1 MQQAHVFTIPADQ
14 PFALTLAQSL
24 LADYGDDFVSLSQVQ
39 ILLPNRRSC
48 RTVAEAFLTARNG
61 QPCLLPRLSPI
72 GDINE
77 DELALHD
84 ILDINNPDIPPAIA
98 PLERQMVLGQL
109 IQAQRPNLPPAQV
122 FALSAQ
128 LAALI
133 DDVHTEGLDWHNL
146 EQLVPGELSHHWQI
160 TIDFLRIVFE
170 HWPAILADRGL
181 VDPAERRNLIL
192 QHYTDQLRS
201 RKTTSRII
209 AAGSTGS
216 IAATRDL
223 LRTIAYLPQGSV
235 ILSGL
240 DTTMPETEWAS
251 LTDTHAQFY
260 LKNLIDHIG
269 ISRPDIAVWS
279 GTKATKDVSPRTT
292 FLQQCVSTASDP
304 SLLAV
309 KPQALDGILSVQATQ
324 PQQEARIVALKIRET
339 VEDPSKSVLV
349 VTSDRTLA
357 QRIEAELGRWD
368 IRVNDAAGLPFLQT
382 RVGLWLDAVAGLLIP
397 DSQAVALLSMLHH
410 PFADL
415 GYAPADYQFHV
426 KWFERYILRGPRWQG
441 GLADLVSVTQNRM
454 TTIPLVHHEPLTVL
468 ATKIADAIT
477 TAQPQLQHTLSE
489 WLEMHLQLA
498 ETLAA
503 TDSKSGAE
511 IVWHGDSGET
521 AAQLLQD
528 LRLHAPLNTKLMTA
542 SAYRDFIAHYLKR
555 QTYRPRYPLHPR
567 INILG
572 PIEARLQHADLV
584 ILAGLNETV
593 WPRETPHDPFMSQP
607 MRQQFGLAPF
617 ARRIGQSALDFYLL
631 AHAPNIFITY
641 SATREGTSVA
651 PARWLQQMQVVLQKH
666 KLQLATDGIDWIEL
680 ADSMDAP
687 EQITPGTRPAFSPP
701 LSARPRQLSVSN
713 LDQWRRD
720 PYGLYARK
728 ILGLYLLE
736 APESDAAA
744 RDWGNVVHQMLD
756 QFIGIT
762 PFSLANWQSKSR
774 QALDALALPVDIW
787 AQWHQRLNDIGFW
800 LNEHQLVAGRGYTE
814 ITGRYTFND
823 LDFTVTGR
831 ADLVD
836 VQDNQIVISDYKTG
850 GAKRSGAQM
859 LNGYAPQLPFLGLM
873 AEQGGFS
880 ALPAKPVG
888 ALHYIEMT
896 GKASEPITI
905 SKHDKNVSDML
916 KRNQALF
923 ARLIQQFNQPDTPY
937 ITQPH
942 PKYIN
947 AFNDYAHL
955 ERVQEWSSA
964 EGEDL

>member
-24 LADYGDDFVSLSQVQ
+24 LAEYGDDFVALSQVQ

-48 RTVAEAFLTARNG
+48 RTLADAFLTARNG
-61 QPCLLPRLSPI
+61 QPCLLPRMSPI

-77 DELALHD
+77 DELALND

-98 PLERQMVLGQL
+98 PLERQMLLGQL
-109 IQAQRPNLPPAQV
+109 IQAQRPTLPPAQV

-128 LAALI
+128 LSALI
-133 DDVHTEGLDWHNL
+133 DDVHTEGLDWSNL

-160 TIDFLRIVFE
+160 TIDFLRILFE
-170 HWPAILADRGL
+170 HWPTILAERGL

-192 QHYTDQLRS
+192 HYYTEQLRNN
-201 RKTTSRII
+201 KTPTRII

-216 IAATRDL
+216 ISVTRDL
-223 LRTIAYLPQGSV
+223 LKTISYLKHGSV

-240 DTTMPETEWAS
+240 DTTMPQSEWDQVG
-251 LTDTHAQFY
+251 DTHAQFY
-260 LKNLIDHIG
+260 LKTLIDHIG
-269 ISRPDIAVWS
+269 ISRPDV
-279 GTKATKDVSPRTT
+279 KAWPTSRKPDTSARTT

-304 SLLAV
+304 AELKI
-309 KPQALDGILSVQATQ
+309 KPEALHGIHLVQAAQ

-339 VEDPSKSVLV
+339 VEDPTKSVLV
-349 VTSDRTLA
+349 VTADRTLA

-382 RVGLWLDAVAGLLIP
+382 RVGLWLDAVAALFIP

-410 PFADL
+410 PFAGL
-415 GYAPADYQFHV
+415 GYAPNDYHFHV

-441 GLADLVSVTQNRM
+441 GLKDLITVTQQRISD
-454 TTIPLVHHEPLTVL
+454 IPLVHHEPLMAL
-468 ATKIADAIT
+468 ATTIAHAIQA
-477 TAQPQLQHTLSE
+477 AQPQQQHTLSE
-489 WLEMHLQLA
+489 WLDMHLQLA
-498 ETLAA
+498 ESLAA
-503 TDSKSGAE
+503 TDSKTGAE

-528 LRLHAPLNTKLMTA
+528 LRLHAHLNTKPMTA
-542 SAYRDFIAHYLKR
+542 TAYRDVMAHYLKR
-555 QTYRPRYPLHPR
+555 QAYRPRYPLHPR
-567 INILG
+567 INVLG
-572 PIEARLQHADLV
+572 PIEARLQQADLV
-584 ILAGLNETV
+584 ILAGMNETV
-593 WPRETPHDPFMSQP
+593 WPRETPHDPYMSQP

-631 AHAPNIFITY
+631 SHAPRLFITY
-641 SATREGTSVA
+641 SATRDGTSVA
-651 PARWLQQMQVVLQKH
+651 PARWLQQMQVVLDKH
-666 KLQLATDGIDWIEL
+666 KLHLSSDSLDWVQL

-687 EQITPGTRPAFSPP
+687 EQITPGTRPTFAPP

-728 ILGLYLLE
+728 ILGLRLLE
-736 APESDAAA
+736 PPENDAAA

-756 QFIGIT
+756 LFINVT
-762 PFSLANWQSKSR
+762 PFSLADWQSKSR
-774 QALDALALPVDIW
+774 QTLDALALPVDIW

-800 LNEHQLVAGRGYTE
+800 LNEHQLVQGRGYSE
-814 ITGRYTFND
+814 INGRYVFD
-823 LDFTVTGR
+823 GLDFTVTGR

-836 VQDNQIVISDYKTG
+836 VQDNAIVISDYKTG

-873 AEQGGFS
+873 AERGGFS
-880 ALPAKPVG
+880 GLPNKPVTE
-888 ALHYIEMT
+888 LRYIDIT
-896 GKASEPITI
+896 GKAREPIVI
-905 SKHDKNVSDML
+905 NKHDKNVSDML
-916 KRNQALF
+916 ARNQALF
-923 ARLIQQFNQPDTPY
+923 ARLIQQFDQADTPY

-955 ERVQEWSSA
+955 ERVQEWSGA
-964 EGEDL
+964 DGEDS